1 MILDRFL
8 SQFLACVMIPD
19 FSEFSQCI
27 DELVIEY
34 ELKNELE
41 NNEEKDI

>member
-41 NNEEKDI
+41 NNKEKDI